1 MNLVISHRYTIISP
15 PTLKRSKNFM
25 LTLENIES
33 EIEKCAAKAEL
44 YQYKFQLDLTGSSC
58 NGDPHMY
65 IMINNQIFYDQKFS
79 GQKSFII
86 DHALPKDD
94 VCNIIVGLKH
104 KTVNNTLIQNDL
116 IVKDQFVRVDNLKIN
131 QISLK
136 KNNLYFWDHAKFVK
150 QDSKDIVSKT
160 DGAYYSGEWM
170 LSLPTPIFPHL
181 SKYFNDNIKDYNV
194 DKTSLDADKRAEL
207 LKVVYD

>member
-1 MNLVISHRYTIISP
+1 
-15 PTLKRSKNFM
+15 M

-33 EIEKCAAKAEL
+33 EIEKYAAKAEL
-44 YQYKFQLDLTGSSC
+44 YQYKFQIDLTGSSC

-65 IMINNQIFYDQKFS
+65 IMINDQIFYDQKFS

-86 DHALPKDD
+86 DHALPKDNK
-94 VCNIIVGLKH
+94 CNIIVGLKN
-104 KTVNNTLIQNDL
+104 KTVNNTLIQNDR
-116 IVKDQFVRVDNLKIN
+116 IVEDQFVRVDNLKIN

-150 QDSKDIVSKT
+150 QDGKEIVSKT
-160 DGAYYSGEWM
+160 DGAYYSGEWV
-170 LSLPTPIFPHL
+170 LSLPTPIFPYL
-181 SKYFNDNIKDYNV
+181 SKYFNDKIKDYNV

-207 LKVVYD
+207 LRVVYD